1 MSYHNECLWDPHG
14 GQRESRASFELDT
27 LSANRTTFP
36 VCPVLLLF
44 FLSLVVSR
52 MNRRQFLGG
61 NCSLVGK
68 GISYSKTEWVLCWEA
83 SSTHLQPQ
91 DSGGRGLS
99 RQISE
104 FKVNQDNIVRPCLKK
119 VKKSS
124 ESQVQRYVPMMVTC
138 GWWRVRSSRLAF
150 AVL

>member
-1 MSYHNECLWDPHG
+1 MSYLNECLWDPHG

-44 FLSLVVSR
+44 FLSLVVR

-68 GISYSKTEWVLCWEA
+68 GVSYSKTEWVLCWEA
-83 SSTHLQPQ
+83 SSTYLQPQ

-119 VKKSS
+119 VKKKLRKPGA
-124 ESQVQRYVPMMVTC
+124 EVCAYDGHLRVVE
-138 GWWRVRSSRLAF
+138 VRSSRLAF